1 MSAVATGSGF
11 VAGAGTAI
19 GGVVGG
25 IAGGIIGGWAGEE
38 AAKKLNVDDGMA
50 DFFGNIYQ
58 GIKG

>member
-25 IAGGIIGGWAGEE
+25 IAGGVIGGWAGEE
-38 AAKKLNVDDGMA
+38 AAKTIGLDDFVA
-50 DFFGNIYQ
+50 DRFGQAFNLF
-58 GIKG
+58 KG